1 MKEVAVRGARSSFD
15 EPAGPYAAAVTEAPI
30 TGQGRPNSRSAL
42 IDAALAE
49 FTEKGYESATVNGIA
64 ERAGVTTGALYAHFR
79 GKLDLL
85 LETIGLRP
93 VDNFLRDFYQAASKK
108 SPHELAVSIGREM
121 ADSHAPETRLLLDVI
136 VLVRRDVR
144 LGGTIRRL
152 LATKVQE
159 LASATEVG
167 RASGII
173 SPELSSQDL
182 ARAFVLIA
190 LGKMALAAVDEPL
203 PTAASFVRIIEALLW
218 SEAPNECRA
227 PSALEEV
234 AVRSLENNRTK
245 VDFETAVLDAVE
257 QGHSL
262 RQVGE
267 AAGVSHEQIRRIV
280 GHGRRNRPGFDQRSP
295 ESQRSK

>member
-1 MKEVAVRGARSSFD
+1 MKEVAVPTAGSSFD
-15 EPAGPYAAAVTEAPI
+15 EASEPYAAAVIEAST

-42 IDAALAE
+42 IDAALVE

-93 VDNFLRDFYQAASKK
+93 VDNFLRDFYPAASKK
-108 SPHELAVSIGREM
+108 SPQELAASIGREM
-121 ADSHAPETRLLLDVI
+121 AVSHAPETRLLLDVI
-136 VLVRRDVR
+136 VLVRRDAR

-152 LATKVQE
+152 LAAKVQE

-173 SPELSSQDL
+173 SPELSSEDL
-182 ARAFVLIA
+182 ARVFVLIA
-190 LGKMALAAVDEPL
+190 LGKMALAAVDEQL
-203 PTAASFVRIIEALLW
+203 PTTASFVRIIEALLW
-218 SEAPNECRA
+218 SDTPKELRS

-280 GHGRRNRPGFDQRSP
+280 GDGRRKKPASDPRS
-295 ESQRSK
+295 R

>member
-1 MKEVAVRGARSSFD
+1 MAV
-15 EPAGPYAAAVTEAPI
+15 
-30 TGQGRPNSRSAL
+30 
-42 IDAALAE
+42 
-49 FTEKGYESATVNGIA
+49 
-64 ERAGVTTGALYAHFR
+64 
-79 GKLDLL
+79 
-85 LETIGLRP
+85 
-93 VDNFLRDFYQAASKK
+93 
-108 SPHELAVSIGREM
+108 
-121 ADSHAPETRLLLDVI
+121 SHAPETRLLLDVI
-136 VLVRRDVR
+136 VLVRRDAR

-152 LATKVQE
+152 LAAKVQE

-173 SPELSSQDL
+173 SPELSSEDL
-182 ARAFVLIA
+182 ARVFVLIA
-190 LGKMALAAVDEPL
+190 LGKMALAAVDEQL
-203 PTAASFVRIIEALLW
+203 PTTASFVRIIEALLW
-218 SEAPNECRA
+218 SDTPKELRS

-280 GHGRRNRPGFDQRSP
+280 GDGRRKKPASDPRS
-295 ESQRSK
+295 R